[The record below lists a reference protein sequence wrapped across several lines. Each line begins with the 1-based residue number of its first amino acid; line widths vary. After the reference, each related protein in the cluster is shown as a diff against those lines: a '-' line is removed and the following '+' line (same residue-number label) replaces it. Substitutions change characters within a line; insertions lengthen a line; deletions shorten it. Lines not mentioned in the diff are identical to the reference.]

1 MFHRVVPT
9 SVRWWVQNTGLS
21 AMRRWVGSPSYLQ
34 PIAALTPSSKRF
46 LSLVSQMEDT
56 SEAGIVDSHKEME
69 KQRAIKVI
77 LRYDRDR
84 PRYKEKVMSILQ
96 TADCFSEKELCILLR
111 HLYQKKHYDSI
122 MDLTEIL
129 HLLNHTY
136 PLKHTAEIIIKAAS
150 EQKNIRVANLMSD
163 LISPDPFSASIHSTE
178 ADYPSSNP
186 IREGDHLS
194 IASFPAQEVSA
205 LLSVGKLPEA
215 RCILQSWSI
224 SRLCSPLVF
233 TCLLTGFV
241 TGGFAAEAIGFYAW
255 CRDHTLSPKEA
266 TALLNT
272 VSVSLLVQAYQEKK
286 QPDNALTVFEQ
297 ARAARVP
304 LTVDVFEAVVGLLDG
319 NHLWRAKYREL
330 IRRAEYADRGKRE
343 ALQAALVLEQLR
355 RAVEVARGCAELSAR
370 MERCVHRRRDGRGV
384 VIEGSRLSPALLR
397 VSVLDLLLSQSQ
409 SSQSSLL
416 LSSSQSQSS
425 LSQSPS
431 QAKPP
436 QRGTVCVKVGRSA
449 EKEQALEKLLL
460 SDLQPPIHFRK
471 EEKATVF
478 VGGVKKVS
486 VVSYVLDHGDVSTWR
501 EARKDSEDTDS

>member
-1 MFHRVVPT
+1 M
-9 SVRWWVQNTGLS
+9 
-21 AMRRWVGSPSYLQ
+21 
-34 PIAALTPSSKRF
+34 
-46 LSLVSQMEDT
+46 
-56 SEAGIVDSHKEME
+56 
-69 KQRAIKVI
+69 
-77 LRYDRDR
+77 
-84 PRYKEKVMSILQ
+84 
-96 TADCFSEKELCILLR
+96 
-111 HLYQKKHYDSI
+111 
-122 MDLTEIL
+122 
-129 HLLNHTY
+129 
-136 PLKHTAEIIIKAAS
+136 KHTAEIIIKAAS

-194 IASFPAQEVSA
+194 IASSPAQEVSA

-215 RCILQSWSI
+215 RRILQSWSI

-297 ARAARVP
+297 ARAARIP

-330 IRRAEYADRGKRE
+330 IRRAEYADRGKWRWSVAVRRRRA

-409 SSQSSLL
+409 SSSLPSSSL
-416 LSSSQSQSS
+416 
-425 LSQSPS
+425 QSPS

-486 VVSYVLDHGDVSTWR
+486 VVSYVLDHGDVSAWR
-501 EARKDSEDTDS
+501 EARKDSVLSPVWNKHASPSNPSRKTQILEPHRLNVHGLLHNGLLIFRRSRRHHVGDIEAEIRGKNVGNVLYASAPPRTSTPHVVHPNEVLLLVAAVVDEVRVVERVVHRPREHAVSTPHTPARRLTAP

>member
-1 MFHRVVPT
+1 M
-9 SVRWWVQNTGLS
+9 
-21 AMRRWVGSPSYLQ
+21 
-34 PIAALTPSSKRF
+34 
-46 LSLVSQMEDT
+46 
-56 SEAGIVDSHKEME
+56 
-69 KQRAIKVI
+69 
-77 LRYDRDR
+77 
-84 PRYKEKVMSILQ
+84 
-96 TADCFSEKELCILLR
+96 
-111 HLYQKKHYDSI
+111 
-122 MDLTEIL
+122 
-129 HLLNHTY
+129 
-136 PLKHTAEIIIKAAS
+136 KHTAEIIIKAAS

-194 IASFPAQEVSA
+194 IASSPAQEVSA

-215 RCILQSWSI
+215 RRILQSWSI

-297 ARAARVP
+297 ARAARIP

-330 IRRAEYADRGKRE
+330 IRRAEYADRSKWRWSVVVRRRRE

-409 SSQSSLL
+409 SSSLPSSSL
-416 LSSSQSQSS
+416 
-425 LSQSPS
+425 QSPS

-501 EARKDSEDTDS
+501 EARKDSVLSPVWNKHASPSNPSRKTQILEPHRLNVHGLLHNGLLIFRRSRRHHVGDIEAEIRGKNVGNVLYASAPPRTSTPHVVHPNEVLLLVAAIIDEVRVVERVVHRPREHAVSTPHTPARRLTAP

>member
-1 MFHRVVPT
+1 M
-9 SVRWWVQNTGLS
+9 
-21 AMRRWVGSPSYLQ
+21 
-34 PIAALTPSSKRF
+34 
-46 LSLVSQMEDT
+46 
-56 SEAGIVDSHKEME
+56 
-69 KQRAIKVI
+69 
-77 LRYDRDR
+77 
-84 PRYKEKVMSILQ
+84 
-96 TADCFSEKELCILLR
+96 
-111 HLYQKKHYDSI
+111 
-122 MDLTEIL
+122 
-129 HLLNHTY
+129 
-136 PLKHTAEIIIKAAS
+136 KHTAEIIVKAAS

-194 IASFPAQEVSA
+194 IASSPAQEVSA

-215 RCILQSWSI
+215 RRILQSWSI

-304 LTVDVFEAVVGLLDG
+304 LTADVFEAVVGLLDG
-319 NHLWRAKYREL
+319 SHVWRTKYREL
-330 IRRAEYADRGKRE
+330 IRRAEYADRGKWRWSVAVRRRRE

-355 RAVEVARGCAELSAR
+355 RAVEVARGCVELSAR
-370 MERCVHRRRDGRGV
+370 VQRCVHRRRDGRGV

-409 SSQSSLL
+409 SSSLPSSSL
-416 LSSSQSQSS
+416 
-425 LSQSPS
+425 QSPS

-436 QRGTVCVKVGRSA
+436 QRETVCVKVGRSA

-486 VVSYVLDHGDVSTWR
+486 VVSYVLDHGDVSAWR
-501 EARKDSEDTDS
+501 EARKDSVLSPVWNKHTSPSNPSRKTQILEPHRLNVHGLLHNGLLIFRRSRRHHVGDIEAEIRGKNVGNVLYASAPPRTSTPHVVHPNEVLLLVAAIIDKVRVVERVVHRPREHAVSTPHTPARRLTAP

>member
-1 MFHRVVPT
+1 M
-9 SVRWWVQNTGLS
+9 
-21 AMRRWVGSPSYLQ
+21 
-34 PIAALTPSSKRF
+34 
-46 LSLVSQMEDT
+46 
-56 SEAGIVDSHKEME
+56 
-69 KQRAIKVI
+69 
-77 LRYDRDR
+77 
-84 PRYKEKVMSILQ
+84 
-96 TADCFSEKELCILLR
+96 
-111 HLYQKKHYDSI
+111 
-122 MDLTEIL
+122 
-129 HLLNHTY
+129 
-136 PLKHTAEIIIKAAS
+136 KHTAEIIIKAAS

-194 IASFPAQEVSA
+194 IASSPAQEVSA

-215 RCILQSWSI
+215 RRILQSWSI

-297 ARAARVP
+297 ARAARIP

-330 IRRAEYADRGKRE
+330 IRRAEYADRGKWRWSVAVRRRRE

-409 SSQSSLL
+409 SSSLPSSSL
-416 LSSSQSQSS
+416 
-425 LSQSPS
+425 QSPS

-501 EARKDSEDTDS
+501 EARKDSVLSPVWNKHASPSNPSRKTQILEPHRLNVHGLLHNGLLIFRRSRRHHVGDIEAEIRGKNVGNVLYASVPPRTPTPHVVHPNEVLLLVAAIIDKVRVVERVVHRPREHAVPTPHAPARRLTAP

>member
-1 MFHRVVPT
+1 M
-9 SVRWWVQNTGLS
+9 
-21 AMRRWVGSPSYLQ
+21 
-34 PIAALTPSSKRF
+34 
-46 LSLVSQMEDT
+46 
-56 SEAGIVDSHKEME
+56 
-69 KQRAIKVI
+69 
-77 LRYDRDR
+77 
-84 PRYKEKVMSILQ
+84 
-96 TADCFSEKELCILLR
+96 
-111 HLYQKKHYDSI
+111 
-122 MDLTEIL
+122 
-129 HLLNHTY
+129 
-136 PLKHTAEIIIKAAS
+136 KHTAEIIIKAAS

-194 IASFPAQEVSA
+194 IASSPAQEVSA

-215 RCILQSWSI
+215 RRILQSWSI

-297 ARAARVP
+297 ARAARIP

-330 IRRAEYADRGKRE
+330 IRRAEYADRGKWRWSVAVRRRRE

-409 SSQSSLL
+409 SSSLPSSSL
-416 LSSSQSQSS
+416 
-425 LSQSPS
+425 QSPS

-478 VGGVKKVS
+478 VGGMKKVS
-486 VVSYVLDHGDVSTWR
+486 VVSYVLDHGDVSAWR
-501 EARKDSEDTDS
+501 EARKDSVLSPVWNKHASPSNPSRKTQILEPHRLNVHGLLHNGLLIFRRSRRHHVGDIEAEIRGKNVGNVLYASAPSRTPTPHVVHPNEVLLLVAAIVDKVRVVERVVHRPREHAVPTPHTPARRPTAP

>member
-1 MFHRVVPT
+1 M
-9 SVRWWVQNTGLS
+9 
-21 AMRRWVGSPSYLQ
+21 
-34 PIAALTPSSKRF
+34 
-46 LSLVSQMEDT
+46 
-56 SEAGIVDSHKEME
+56 
-69 KQRAIKVI
+69 
-77 LRYDRDR
+77 
-84 PRYKEKVMSILQ
+84 
-96 TADCFSEKELCILLR
+96 
-111 HLYQKKHYDSI
+111 
-122 MDLTEIL
+122 
-129 HLLNHTY
+129 
-136 PLKHTAEIIIKAAS
+136 KHTAEIIIKAAS

-163 LISPDPFSASIHSTE
+163 LIFPDPFSASIHSTE

-194 IASFPAQEVSA
+194 IASSPAQEVSA

-215 RCILQSWSI
+215 RRILQSWSI

-319 NHLWRAKYREL
+319 SHVWRAKYREL
-330 IRRAEYADRGKRE
+330 IRRAEYADRGKWRWSVAVRRRRE

-409 SSQSSLL
+409 SSSLPSSSL
-416 LSSSQSQSS
+416 
-425 LSQSPS
+425 QSPS
-431 QAKPP
+431 QGKPP

-486 VVSYVLDHGDVSTWR
+486 VVSYVLDHGDVSAWR
-501 EARKDSEDTDS
+501 EARKDSVLSPVWNKHASPSNPSRKTQILEPHRLNVHGLLHNGLLIFRRSRRHHVGDIEAEIRGKNVGNVLYASAPSRTPTPHVVHPNEVLLLVAAIVDKVRVVERVVHRPREHAVPTPHTPARRLTAP

>member
-1 MFHRVVPT
+1 M
-9 SVRWWVQNTGLS
+9 
-21 AMRRWVGSPSYLQ
+21 
-34 PIAALTPSSKRF
+34 
-46 LSLVSQMEDT
+46 
-56 SEAGIVDSHKEME
+56 
-69 KQRAIKVI
+69 
-77 LRYDRDR
+77 
-84 PRYKEKVMSILQ
+84 
-96 TADCFSEKELCILLR
+96 
-111 HLYQKKHYDSI
+111 
-122 MDLTEIL
+122 
-129 HLLNHTY
+129 
-136 PLKHTAEIIIKAAS
+136 KHTAEIIIKAAS

-194 IASFPAQEVSA
+194 IASSPAQEVSA

-215 RCILQSWSI
+215 RRILQSWSI

-319 NHLWRAKYREL
+319 SHVWRAKYREL
-330 IRRAEYADRGKRE
+330 IRRAEYADRGKWRWSVAVRRRRE

-409 SSQSSLL
+409 SSSLPSSSL
-416 LSSSQSQSS
+416 
-425 LSQSPS
+425 QSPS

-486 VVSYVLDHGDVSTWR
+486 VVSYVLDHGDVSAWR
-501 EARKDSEDTDS
+501 EARKDSVLSPVWNKHASPSNPSRKTQVLETHRLNEHGLLRNGLLIFRRSRRHHVGDIEAEIRGKNVGNVLYASVPPRTPTPHVVHPNEVLLLVAAIVDKVRVVERVVHRPREHAVPTPHAPGRRPTAP

>member
-1 MFHRVVPT
+1 M
-9 SVRWWVQNTGLS
+9 
-21 AMRRWVGSPSYLQ
+21 
-34 PIAALTPSSKRF
+34 
-46 LSLVSQMEDT
+46 
-56 SEAGIVDSHKEME
+56 
-69 KQRAIKVI
+69 
-77 LRYDRDR
+77 
-84 PRYKEKVMSILQ
+84 
-96 TADCFSEKELCILLR
+96 
-111 HLYQKKHYDSI
+111 
-122 MDLTEIL
+122 
-129 HLLNHTY
+129 
-136 PLKHTAEIIIKAAS
+136 KHTAEIIIKAAS

-194 IASFPAQEVSA
+194 IASSPAQEVSA

-215 RCILQSWSI
+215 RRILQSWSI

-297 ARAARVP
+297 ARAARIP

-330 IRRAEYADRGKRE
+330 IRRAEYADRGKWRWSVAVRRRRE

-409 SSQSSLL
+409 SSSLPSSSL
-416 LSSSQSQSS
+416 
-425 LSQSPS
+425 QSPS
-431 QAKPP
+431 QARPP

-501 EARKDSEDTDS
+501 EARKDSVLSPVWNKHASPSNPSRKTQILEPHRLNVHGLLHNGLLIFRRSRRHHVGDIEAEIRGKNVGNVLYASAPPRTPTPHVVHPNEVLLLVAAIIDKVRVVERVVHRPREHAVSTPHTPARRLTAP

>member
-1 MFHRVVPT
+1 M
-9 SVRWWVQNTGLS
+9 
-21 AMRRWVGSPSYLQ
+21 
-34 PIAALTPSSKRF
+34 
-46 LSLVSQMEDT
+46 
-56 SEAGIVDSHKEME
+56 
-69 KQRAIKVI
+69 
-77 LRYDRDR
+77 
-84 PRYKEKVMSILQ
+84 
-96 TADCFSEKELCILLR
+96 
-111 HLYQKKHYDSI
+111 
-122 MDLTEIL
+122 
-129 HLLNHTY
+129 
-136 PLKHTAEIIIKAAS
+136 KHTAEIIIKAAS

-194 IASFPAQEVSA
+194 IASSPAQEVSA

-215 RCILQSWSI
+215 RRILQSWSI

-304 LTVDVFEAVVGLLDG
+304 LTADVFEAVVGLLDG

-330 IRRAEYADRGKRE
+330 IRRAEYADRGKWRWSVAVRRRRE

-409 SSQSSLL
+409 SSSLPSSSL
-416 LSSSQSQSS
+416 
-425 LSQSPS
+425 QSPS

-436 QRGTVCVKVGRSA
+436 QRETVCVKVGRSA

-486 VVSYVLDHGDVSTWR
+486 VVSYVLDHGDVSAWR
-501 EARKDSEDTDS
+501 EARKDSVLSPVWNKHTSPSNPSRKTQILEPHRLNVHGLLHNGLLIFRRSRRHHVGDIEAEIRGKNVGNVLYASAPPRTSTPHVVHPNEVLLLVAAIIDKVRVVERVVHRPREHAVSTPHTPARRLTAP

>member
-1 MFHRVVPT
+1 M
-9 SVRWWVQNTGLS
+9 
-21 AMRRWVGSPSYLQ
+21 
-34 PIAALTPSSKRF
+34 
-46 LSLVSQMEDT
+46 
-56 SEAGIVDSHKEME
+56 
-69 KQRAIKVI
+69 
-77 LRYDRDR
+77 
-84 PRYKEKVMSILQ
+84 
-96 TADCFSEKELCILLR
+96 
-111 HLYQKKHYDSI
+111 
-122 MDLTEIL
+122 
-129 HLLNHTY
+129 
-136 PLKHTAEIIIKAAS
+136 KHTAEIIIKAAS

-194 IASFPAQEVSA
+194 IASSPAQEVSA

-215 RCILQSWSI
+215 RRILQSWSI

-297 ARAARVP
+297 ARAARIP

-330 IRRAEYADRGKRE
+330 IRRAEYADRGKWRWSVAVRRRRE

-409 SSQSSLL
+409 SSSLPSSSL
-416 LSSSQSQSS
+416 
-425 LSQSPS
+425 QSPS

-436 QRGTVCVKVGRSA
+436 QRGTVCVKMGRSA

-486 VVSYVLDHGDVSTWR
+486 VVSYVLDHGDVSAWC
-501 EARKDSEDTDS
+501 EARKDSVLSPVWNKHASPSNPSRKTQILEPHRLNVHGLLHNGLLIFRRSRRHHVGDIEAEIRGKNVGNVLYASVPPRTPTPHVVHPNEVLLLVAAIIDEVRVVERVVHRPREHAVSTPHTPARRLTAP

>member
-1 MFHRVVPT
+1 M
-9 SVRWWVQNTGLS
+9 
-21 AMRRWVGSPSYLQ
+21 
-34 PIAALTPSSKRF
+34 
-46 LSLVSQMEDT
+46 
-56 SEAGIVDSHKEME
+56 
-69 KQRAIKVI
+69 
-77 LRYDRDR
+77 
-84 PRYKEKVMSILQ
+84 
-96 TADCFSEKELCILLR
+96 
-111 HLYQKKHYDSI
+111 
-122 MDLTEIL
+122 
-129 HLLNHTY
+129 
-136 PLKHTAEIIIKAAS
+136 KHTAEIIIKAAS

-194 IASFPAQEVSA
+194 IASSPAQEVSA

-215 RCILQSWSI
+215 RRILQSWSI

-255 CRDHTLSPKEA
+255 CRDHTLSPKET

-297 ARAARVP
+297 ARAARIP

-330 IRRAEYADRGKRE
+330 IRRAEYADRGKWRWSVAVRHRRE

-409 SSQSSLL
+409 SSSLPSSSL
-416 LSSSQSQSS
+416 
-425 LSQSPS
+425 QSPS

-501 EARKDSEDTDS
+501 EARKDSVLSPVWNKHASPSNPSRKTQILEPHRLNVHGLLHNGLLILRRSRRHHVGDIEAEIRGKNVGNVLYASAPPRTSTPHVVHPNEVLLLVAAVVDEVRVVERVVHRPREHAVSTPHTPARRLTAP

>member
-1 MFHRVVPT
+1 M
-9 SVRWWVQNTGLS
+9 
-21 AMRRWVGSPSYLQ
+21 
-34 PIAALTPSSKRF
+34 
-46 LSLVSQMEDT
+46 
-56 SEAGIVDSHKEME
+56 
-69 KQRAIKVI
+69 
-77 LRYDRDR
+77 
-84 PRYKEKVMSILQ
+84 
-96 TADCFSEKELCILLR
+96 
-111 HLYQKKHYDSI
+111 
-122 MDLTEIL
+122 
-129 HLLNHTY
+129 
-136 PLKHTAEIIIKAAS
+136 KHTAEIIIKAAS

-194 IASFPAQEVSA
+194 IASSPAQEVSA

-215 RCILQSWSI
+215 RRILQSWSI

-297 ARAARVP
+297 ARAARIP

-330 IRRAEYADRGKRE
+330 IRRAEYADRGKWRWSVAVRHRRE

-409 SSQSSLL
+409 SSSLPSSSL
-416 LSSSQSQSS
+416 
-425 LSQSPS
+425 QSPS
-431 QAKPP
+431 QARPP

-501 EARKDSEDTDS
+501 EARKDSVLSPVWNKHASPSNPSRKTQILEPHRLNVHGLLHNGLLIFRRSRRHHVGDIEAEIRGKNVGNVLYASAPSRTPTPHVVHPNEVLLLVAAIVDEVRVVERVVHRPREHAVPTPHTPARRPTAP

>member
-1 MFHRVVPT
+1 M
-9 SVRWWVQNTGLS
+9 
-21 AMRRWVGSPSYLQ
+21 
-34 PIAALTPSSKRF
+34 
-46 LSLVSQMEDT
+46 
-56 SEAGIVDSHKEME
+56 
-69 KQRAIKVI
+69 
-77 LRYDRDR
+77 
-84 PRYKEKVMSILQ
+84 
-96 TADCFSEKELCILLR
+96 
-111 HLYQKKHYDSI
+111 
-122 MDLTEIL
+122 
-129 HLLNHTY
+129 
-136 PLKHTAEIIIKAAS
+136 KHTAEIIIKAAS

-194 IASFPAQEVSA
+194 IASSPAQEVSA

-215 RCILQSWSI
+215 RRILQSWSI

-330 IRRAEYADRGKRE
+330 IRRAEYADRGKWRWSVAVRRRRE

-409 SSQSSLL
+409 SSSLPSSSL
-416 LSSSQSQSS
+416 
-425 LSQSPS
+425 QSPS

-501 EARKDSEDTDS
+501 EARKDSVLSPVWNKHASPSNPSRKTQILEPHRLNVHGLLHNGLLIFRRSRRHHVGDIEAEIRGKNVGNVLYASVPPRTPTPHVVHPNEVLLLVAAIIDEVRVVERVVHRPREHAVPTPHTPARRLTAP

>member
-1 MFHRVVPT
+1 M
-9 SVRWWVQNTGLS
+9 
-21 AMRRWVGSPSYLQ
+21 
-34 PIAALTPSSKRF
+34 
-46 LSLVSQMEDT
+46 
-56 SEAGIVDSHKEME
+56 
-69 KQRAIKVI
+69 
-77 LRYDRDR
+77 
-84 PRYKEKVMSILQ
+84 
-96 TADCFSEKELCILLR
+96 
-111 HLYQKKHYDSI
+111 
-122 MDLTEIL
+122 
-129 HLLNHTY
+129 
-136 PLKHTAEIIIKAAS
+136 
-150 EQKNIRVANLMSD
+150 
-163 LISPDPFSASIHSTE
+163 
-178 ADYPSSNP
+178 
-186 IREGDHLS
+186 
-194 IASFPAQEVSA
+194 SA

-215 RCILQSWSI
+215 RRILQSWSI

-255 CRDHTLSPKEA
+255 CRDHTLSPKET

-297 ARAARVP
+297 ARAARIP

-330 IRRAEYADRGKRE
+330 IRRAEYADRGKWRWSVAVRHRRE

-409 SSQSSLL
+409 SSSLPSSSL
-416 LSSSQSQSS
+416 
-425 LSQSPS
+425 QSPS

-501 EARKDSEDTDS
+501 EARKDSVLSPVWNKHASPSNPSRKTQILEPHRLNVHGLLHNGLLIFRRSRRHHVGDIEAEIRGKNVGNVLYASAPPRTSTPHVVHPNEVLLLVAAVVDEVRVVERVVHRPREHAVSTPHTPARRLTAP

>member
-1 MFHRVVPT
+1 M
-9 SVRWWVQNTGLS
+9 
-21 AMRRWVGSPSYLQ
+21 
-34 PIAALTPSSKRF
+34 
-46 LSLVSQMEDT
+46 
-56 SEAGIVDSHKEME
+56 
-69 KQRAIKVI
+69 
-77 LRYDRDR
+77 
-84 PRYKEKVMSILQ
+84 
-96 TADCFSEKELCILLR
+96 
-111 HLYQKKHYDSI
+111 
-122 MDLTEIL
+122 
-129 HLLNHTY
+129 
-136 PLKHTAEIIIKAAS
+136 KHTAEIIIKAAS

-194 IASFPAQEVSA
+194 IASSPAQEVSA

-215 RCILQSWSI
+215 RRILQSWSI

-304 LTVDVFEAVVGLLDG
+304 LTADVFEAVVGLLDG

-330 IRRAEYADRGKRE
+330 IRRAEYADRGKWRWSVAVRRRRE

-409 SSQSSLL
+409 SSSLPSSSL
-416 LSSSQSQSS
+416 
-425 LSQSPS
+425 QSPS

-486 VVSYVLDHGDVSTWR
+486 VVSYVLDHGDVSAWR
-501 EARKDSEDTDS
+501 EARKDSVLSPVWNKHTSPSNPSRKTQILEPHRLNVHGLLHNGLLIFRRSRRHHVGDIEAEIRGKNVGNVLYASAPPRTSTPHVVHPNEVLLLVAAIIDKVRVVERVVHRPREHAVSTPHTPARRLTAP

>member
-1 MFHRVVPT
+1 M
-9 SVRWWVQNTGLS
+9 
-21 AMRRWVGSPSYLQ
+21 
-34 PIAALTPSSKRF
+34 
-46 LSLVSQMEDT
+46 
-56 SEAGIVDSHKEME
+56 
-69 KQRAIKVI
+69 
-77 LRYDRDR
+77 
-84 PRYKEKVMSILQ
+84 
-96 TADCFSEKELCILLR
+96 
-111 HLYQKKHYDSI
+111 
-122 MDLTEIL
+122 
-129 HLLNHTY
+129 
-136 PLKHTAEIIIKAAS
+136 KHTAEIIIKAAS

-163 LISPDPFSASIHSTE
+163 LIFPDPFSASIHSTE

-194 IASFPAQEVSA
+194 IASSPAQEVSA

-215 RCILQSWSI
+215 RRILQSWSI

-297 ARAARVP
+297 ARAARIP

-330 IRRAEYADRGKRE
+330 IRRAEYADRGKWRWSVAVRHRRE

-409 SSQSSLL
+409 SSSLPSSSL
-416 LSSSQSQSS
+416 
-425 LSQSPS
+425 QSPS
-431 QAKPP
+431 QARPP

-501 EARKDSEDTDS
+501 EARKDSVLSPVWNKHASPSNPSRKTQILEPHRLNVHGLLHNGLLIFRRSRRHHVGDIEAEIRGKNVGNVLYASAPSRTPTPHVVHPNEVLLLVAAIVDEVRVVERVVHRPREHAVPTPHTPARRPTAP

>member
-1 MFHRVVPT
+1 M
-9 SVRWWVQNTGLS
+9 
-21 AMRRWVGSPSYLQ
+21 
-34 PIAALTPSSKRF
+34 
-46 LSLVSQMEDT
+46 
-56 SEAGIVDSHKEME
+56 
-69 KQRAIKVI
+69 
-77 LRYDRDR
+77 
-84 PRYKEKVMSILQ
+84 
-96 TADCFSEKELCILLR
+96 
-111 HLYQKKHYDSI
+111 
-122 MDLTEIL
+122 
-129 HLLNHTY
+129 
-136 PLKHTAEIIIKAAS
+136 KHTAEIIIKAAS

-194 IASFPAQEVSA
+194 IASSPAQEVSA

-215 RCILQSWSI
+215 RRILQSWSI

-304 LTVDVFEAVVGLLDG
+304 LTADVFEAVVGLLDG

-330 IRRAEYADRGKRE
+330 IRRAEYADRGKWRWSVAVRRRRE

-409 SSQSSLL
+409 SSSLPSSSL
-416 LSSSQSQSS
+416 
-425 LSQSPS
+425 QSPS

-501 EARKDSEDTDS
+501 EARKDSVLSPVWNKHASPSNPSRKTQILEPHRLNVHGLLHNGLLIFRRSRRHHVGDIEAEIRGKNVGNVLYASAPPRTSTPHVVHPNEVLLLVAAIIDEVRVVERVVHRPREHAVSTPHTPARRLTAP

>member
-1 MFHRVVPT
+1 M
-9 SVRWWVQNTGLS
+9 
-21 AMRRWVGSPSYLQ
+21 
-34 PIAALTPSSKRF
+34 
-46 LSLVSQMEDT
+46 
-56 SEAGIVDSHKEME
+56 
-69 KQRAIKVI
+69 
-77 LRYDRDR
+77 
-84 PRYKEKVMSILQ
+84 
-96 TADCFSEKELCILLR
+96 
-111 HLYQKKHYDSI
+111 
-122 MDLTEIL
+122 
-129 HLLNHTY
+129 
-136 PLKHTAEIIIKAAS
+136 KHTAEIIIKAAS

-194 IASFPAQEVSA
+194 IASSPAQEVSA

-215 RCILQSWSI
+215 RRILQSWSI

-297 ARAARVP
+297 ARAARIP

-330 IRRAEYADRGKRE
+330 IRRAEYADRGKWRWSVAVRRRRE

-409 SSQSSLL
+409 SSSLPSSSL
-416 LSSSQSQSS
+416 
-425 LSQSPS
+425 QSPS

-501 EARKDSEDTDS
+501 EARKDSVLSPVWNKHASPSNPSRKTQILEPHRLNVHGLLHNGLLIFRRSRRHHVGDIEAEIRGKNVGNVLYASVPPRTPTPHVVHPNEVLLLVAAIIDKVRVVERVVHRPREHAVPTPHAPARRPTAP

>member
-1 MFHRVVPT
+1 M
-9 SVRWWVQNTGLS
+9 
-21 AMRRWVGSPSYLQ
+21 
-34 PIAALTPSSKRF
+34 
-46 LSLVSQMEDT
+46 
-56 SEAGIVDSHKEME
+56 
-69 KQRAIKVI
+69 
-77 LRYDRDR
+77 
-84 PRYKEKVMSILQ
+84 
-96 TADCFSEKELCILLR
+96 
-111 HLYQKKHYDSI
+111 
-122 MDLTEIL
+122 
-129 HLLNHTY
+129 
-136 PLKHTAEIIIKAAS
+136 KHTAEIIIKAAS

-163 LISPDPFSASIHSTE
+163 LIFPDPFSASIHSTE

-194 IASFPAQEVSA
+194 IASSPAQEVSA

-215 RCILQSWSI
+215 RRILQSWSI

-297 ARAARVP
+297 ARAARIP

-330 IRRAEYADRGKRE
+330 IRRAEYADRGKWRWSVAVRRRRE

-409 SSQSSLL
+409 SSSLPSSSL
-416 LSSSQSQSS
+416 
-425 LSQSPS
+425 QSPS

-436 QRGTVCVKVGRSA
+436 QRGTVCVKMGRSA

-501 EARKDSEDTDS
+501 EARKDSVLSPVWNKHASPSNPSRKTQILEPHRLNVHGLLHNGLLIFRRSRRHHVGDIEAEIRGKNVGNVLYASAPSRTPTPHVVHPNEVLLLVAAIVDKVRVVERVVHRPREHAVPTPHTPARRPTAP

>member
-1 MFHRVVPT
+1 M
-9 SVRWWVQNTGLS
+9 
-21 AMRRWVGSPSYLQ
+21 
-34 PIAALTPSSKRF
+34 
-46 LSLVSQMEDT
+46 
-56 SEAGIVDSHKEME
+56 
-69 KQRAIKVI
+69 
-77 LRYDRDR
+77 
-84 PRYKEKVMSILQ
+84 
-96 TADCFSEKELCILLR
+96 
-111 HLYQKKHYDSI
+111 
-122 MDLTEIL
+122 
-129 HLLNHTY
+129 
-136 PLKHTAEIIIKAAS
+136 KHTAEIIIKAAS

-194 IASFPAQEVSA
+194 IASSPAQEVSA

-215 RCILQSWSI
+215 RRILQSWSI

-241 TGGFAAEAIGFYAW
+241 IGGFAAEAIGFYAW

-297 ARAARVP
+297 ARAARIP

-330 IRRAEYADRGKRE
+330 IRRAEYADRGKWRWSVAVRHRRE

-384 VIEGSRLSPALLR
+384 VIEGTRLSPALLR

-409 SSQSSLL
+409 SSSLPSSSL
-416 LSSSQSQSS
+416 
-425 LSQSPS
+425 QSPS

-501 EARKDSEDTDS
+501 EARKDSVLSPVWNKHASPSNPSRKTQILEPHRLNVHGLLHNGLLIFRRSRRHHVGDIEAEIRGKNVGNVLYASAPPRTSTPHVVHPNEVLLLVAAVVDEVRVVERVVHRPREHAVSTPHTPARRLTAP

>member
-1 MFHRVVPT
+1 M
-9 SVRWWVQNTGLS
+9 
-21 AMRRWVGSPSYLQ
+21 
-34 PIAALTPSSKRF
+34 
-46 LSLVSQMEDT
+46 
-56 SEAGIVDSHKEME
+56 
-69 KQRAIKVI
+69 
-77 LRYDRDR
+77 
-84 PRYKEKVMSILQ
+84 
-96 TADCFSEKELCILLR
+96 
-111 HLYQKKHYDSI
+111 
-122 MDLTEIL
+122 
-129 HLLNHTY
+129 
-136 PLKHTAEIIIKAAS
+136 KHTAEIIIKAAS

-194 IASFPAQEVSA
+194 IASSPAQEVSA

-215 RCILQSWSI
+215 RRILQSWSI

-297 ARAARVP
+297 ARVARIP

-330 IRRAEYADRGKRE
+330 IRRAEYADRGKWRWSVAVRHRRE

-409 SSQSSLL
+409 SSSLPSSSL
-416 LSSSQSQSS
+416 
-425 LSQSPS
+425 QSPS

-501 EARKDSEDTDS
+501 EARKDSVLSPVWNKHASPSNPSRKTQILEPHRLNVHGLLHNGLLIFRRSRRHHVGDIEAEIRGKNVGNVLYASAPPRTSTPHVVHPNEVLLLVAAVVDEVRVVERVVHRPREHAVSTPHTPARRLTAP

>member
-1 MFHRVVPT
+1 M
-9 SVRWWVQNTGLS
+9 
-21 AMRRWVGSPSYLQ
+21 
-34 PIAALTPSSKRF
+34 
-46 LSLVSQMEDT
+46 
-56 SEAGIVDSHKEME
+56 
-69 KQRAIKVI
+69 
-77 LRYDRDR
+77 
-84 PRYKEKVMSILQ
+84 
-96 TADCFSEKELCILLR
+96 
-111 HLYQKKHYDSI
+111 
-122 MDLTEIL
+122 
-129 HLLNHTY
+129 
-136 PLKHTAEIIIKAAS
+136 KHTAEIIIKAAS

-194 IASFPAQEVSA
+194 IASSPAQEVSA

-215 RCILQSWSI
+215 RRILQSWSI

-297 ARAARVP
+297 ARAARIP

-330 IRRAEYADRGKRE
+330 IRRAEYADRGKWRWSVAVRHRRE

-409 SSQSSLL
+409 SSSLPSSSL
-416 LSSSQSQSS
+416 
-425 LSQSPS
+425 QSPS
-431 QAKPP
+431 QARPP

-501 EARKDSEDTDS
+501 EARKDSVLSPVWNKHASPSNPSRKTQILEPHRLNVHGLLHNGLLIFRRSRRHHVGDIEAEIRGKNVGNVLYTSAPPRTSTPHVVHPNEVLLLVAAVVDEVRVVERVVHRPREHAVSTPHTPARRLTAP

>member
-1 MFHRVVPT
+1 M
-9 SVRWWVQNTGLS
+9 
-21 AMRRWVGSPSYLQ
+21 
-34 PIAALTPSSKRF
+34 
-46 LSLVSQMEDT
+46 
-56 SEAGIVDSHKEME
+56 
-69 KQRAIKVI
+69 
-77 LRYDRDR
+77 
-84 PRYKEKVMSILQ
+84 
-96 TADCFSEKELCILLR
+96 
-111 HLYQKKHYDSI
+111 
-122 MDLTEIL
+122 
-129 HLLNHTY
+129 
-136 PLKHTAEIIIKAAS
+136 KHTAEIIIKAAS

-194 IASFPAQEVSA
+194 IASSPAQEVSA

-215 RCILQSWSI
+215 RRILQSWSI

-330 IRRAEYADRGKRE
+330 IRRAEYADRGKWRWSVAVRRRRE

-409 SSQSSLL
+409 SSSLPSSSL
-416 LSSSQSQSS
+416 
-425 LSQSPS
+425 QSPS

-501 EARKDSEDTDS
+501 EARKDSVLSPVWNKHASPSNPSRKTQILEPHRLNVHGLLHNGLLIFRRSRRHHVGDIEAEIRGKNVGNVLYASVPPRTPTPHVVHPNEVLLLVAAIIDEVRVVERVVHRPREHAVPTPHAPARRPTAP

>member
-1 MFHRVVPT
+1 M
-9 SVRWWVQNTGLS
+9 
-21 AMRRWVGSPSYLQ
+21 
-34 PIAALTPSSKRF
+34 
-46 LSLVSQMEDT
+46 
-56 SEAGIVDSHKEME
+56 
-69 KQRAIKVI
+69 
-77 LRYDRDR
+77 
-84 PRYKEKVMSILQ
+84 
-96 TADCFSEKELCILLR
+96 
-111 HLYQKKHYDSI
+111 
-122 MDLTEIL
+122 
-129 HLLNHTY
+129 
-136 PLKHTAEIIIKAAS
+136 KHTAEIIIKAAS

-194 IASFPAQEVSA
+194 IASSPAQEVSA

-215 RCILQSWSI
+215 RRILQSWSI

-304 LTVDVFEAVVGLLDG
+304 LTADVFEAVVGLLDG

-330 IRRAEYADRGKRE
+330 IRRAEYADRGKWRWSVAVRRRRE

-409 SSQSSLL
+409 SSSLPSSSL
-416 LSSSQSQSS
+416 
-425 LSQSPS
+425 QSPS

-501 EARKDSEDTDS
+501 EARKDSVLSPVWNKHASPSNPSRKTQILEPHRLNVHGLLHNGLLIFRRSRRHHVGDIEAEIRGKNVGNVLYASAPPRTSTPHVVHPNEVLLLVAAIIDKVRVVERVVHRPREHAVSTPHTPARRLTAP

>member
-1 MFHRVVPT
+1 M
-9 SVRWWVQNTGLS
+9 
-21 AMRRWVGSPSYLQ
+21 
-34 PIAALTPSSKRF
+34 
-46 LSLVSQMEDT
+46 
-56 SEAGIVDSHKEME
+56 
-69 KQRAIKVI
+69 
-77 LRYDRDR
+77 
-84 PRYKEKVMSILQ
+84 
-96 TADCFSEKELCILLR
+96 
-111 HLYQKKHYDSI
+111 
-122 MDLTEIL
+122 
-129 HLLNHTY
+129 
-136 PLKHTAEIIIKAAS
+136 KHTAEIIIKAAS

-194 IASFPAQEVSA
+194 IASSPAQEVSA

-215 RCILQSWSI
+215 RRILQSWSI

-286 QPDNALTVFEQ
+286 LPDNALTVFEQ
-297 ARAARVP
+297 ARAARIP

-330 IRRAEYADRGKRE
+330 IRRAEYADRGKWRWSVAVRRRRE

-355 RAVEVARGCAELSAR
+355 HAVEVARGCAELSAR

-409 SSQSSLL
+409 SSSLPSSSL
-416 LSSSQSQSS
+416 
-425 LSQSPS
+425 QSPS

-486 VVSYVLDHGDVSTWR
+486 VVSYVLDHGDVSAWR
-501 EARKDSEDTDS
+501 EARKDSVLSPVWNKHASPSNPSRKTQILEPHRLNVHGLLHNGLLIFRRSRRHHVGDIEAEIRGKNVGNVLYASVPPRTPTPHVVHPNEVLLLVAAIIDKVRVVERVVHRPREHAVPTPHAPARRPTAP

>member
-1 MFHRVVPT
+1 M
-9 SVRWWVQNTGLS
+9 
-21 AMRRWVGSPSYLQ
+21 
-34 PIAALTPSSKRF
+34 
-46 LSLVSQMEDT
+46 
-56 SEAGIVDSHKEME
+56 
-69 KQRAIKVI
+69 
-77 LRYDRDR
+77 
-84 PRYKEKVMSILQ
+84 
-96 TADCFSEKELCILLR
+96 
-111 HLYQKKHYDSI
+111 
-122 MDLTEIL
+122 
-129 HLLNHTY
+129 
-136 PLKHTAEIIIKAAS
+136 KHTAEIIIKAAS

-194 IASFPAQEVSA
+194 IASSPAQEVSA

-215 RCILQSWSI
+215 RRILQSWSI

-297 ARAARVP
+297 ARAARIP

-330 IRRAEYADRGKRE
+330 IRRAEYADRGKWRWSVAVRRRRE

-409 SSQSSLL
+409 SSPSSQSSLL
-416 LSSSQSQSS
+416 LSSSPSQSQSS

-501 EARKDSEDTDS
+501 EARKDSVLSPVWNKHASPSNPSRKTQILEPHRLNVHGLLHNGLLILRRSRRHHVGDIEAEIRGKNVGNVLYASAPPRTSTPHVVHPNEVLLLVAAIIDKVRVVERVVHRPREHAVSTPHTPARRLTAP

>member
-1 MFHRVVPT
+1 M
-9 SVRWWVQNTGLS
+9 
-21 AMRRWVGSPSYLQ
+21 
-34 PIAALTPSSKRF
+34 
-46 LSLVSQMEDT
+46 
-56 SEAGIVDSHKEME
+56 
-69 KQRAIKVI
+69 
-77 LRYDRDR
+77 
-84 PRYKEKVMSILQ
+84 
-96 TADCFSEKELCILLR
+96 
-111 HLYQKKHYDSI
+111 
-122 MDLTEIL
+122 
-129 HLLNHTY
+129 
-136 PLKHTAEIIIKAAS
+136 KHTAEIIIKAAS

-194 IASFPAQEVSA
+194 IASSPAQEVSA

-215 RCILQSWSI
+215 RRILQSWSI

-330 IRRAEYADRGKRE
+330 IRRAEYADRGKWRWSVAVRRRRE

-409 SSQSSLL
+409 SSSLPSSSL
-416 LSSSQSQSS
+416 
-425 LSQSPS
+425 QSPS

-501 EARKDSEDTDS
+501 EARKDSVLSPVWNKHASPSNPSRKTQILEPHRLNVHGLLHNGLLIFRRSRRHHVGDIEAEIRGKNVGNVLYASAPPRTSTPHVVHPNEVLLLVAAIIDEVRVVERVVHRPREHAVPTPHTPARRLTAP

>member
-1 MFHRVVPT
+1 M
-9 SVRWWVQNTGLS
+9 
-21 AMRRWVGSPSYLQ
+21 
-34 PIAALTPSSKRF
+34 
-46 LSLVSQMEDT
+46 
-56 SEAGIVDSHKEME
+56 
-69 KQRAIKVI
+69 
-77 LRYDRDR
+77 
-84 PRYKEKVMSILQ
+84 
-96 TADCFSEKELCILLR
+96 
-111 HLYQKKHYDSI
+111 
-122 MDLTEIL
+122 
-129 HLLNHTY
+129 
-136 PLKHTAEIIIKAAS
+136 KHTAEIIIKAAS

-194 IASFPAQEVSA
+194 IASSPAQEVSA

-215 RCILQSWSI
+215 RRILQSWSI

-297 ARAARVP
+297 ARAARIP

-319 NHLWRAKYREL
+319 SHVWRAKYREL
-330 IRRAEYADRGKRE
+330 IRRAEYADRGKWRWSVAVRHRRE

-409 SSQSSLL
+409 SSSLPSSSL
-416 LSSSQSQSS
+416 
-425 LSQSPS
+425 QSPS

-501 EARKDSEDTDS
+501 EARKDSVLSPVWNKHASPSNPSRKTQILEPHRLNVHGLLHNGLLIFRRSRRHHVGDIEAEIRGKNVGNVLYASAPPRTSTPHVVHPNEVLLLVAAVVDEVRVVERVVHRPREYAVSTPHTPARRLTAP

>member
-1 MFHRVVPT
+1 M
-9 SVRWWVQNTGLS
+9 
-21 AMRRWVGSPSYLQ
+21 
-34 PIAALTPSSKRF
+34 
-46 LSLVSQMEDT
+46 
-56 SEAGIVDSHKEME
+56 
-69 KQRAIKVI
+69 
-77 LRYDRDR
+77 
-84 PRYKEKVMSILQ
+84 
-96 TADCFSEKELCILLR
+96 
-111 HLYQKKHYDSI
+111 
-122 MDLTEIL
+122 
-129 HLLNHTY
+129 
-136 PLKHTAEIIIKAAS
+136 KHTAEIIIKAAS

-194 IASFPAQEVSA
+194 IASSPAQEVSA

-215 RCILQSWSI
+215 RRILQSWSI

-297 ARAARVP
+297 ARAARIP

-330 IRRAEYADRGKRE
+330 IRRAEYADRGKWRWSVAVRHRRE

-409 SSQSSLL
+409 SSSLPSSSL
-416 LSSSQSQSS
+416 
-425 LSQSPS
+425 QSPS
-431 QAKPP
+431 QARPP
-436 QRGTVCVKVGRSA
+436 QRGTVCMKVGRSA

-486 VVSYVLDHGDVSTWR
+486 VVSYVLDHGDVSAWR
-501 EARKDSEDTDS
+501 EARKDSVLSPVWNKHASPSNPSRKTQILEPHRLNVHGLLHNGLLIFRRSRRHHVGDIEAEIRGKNVGNVLYASAPPRTSTPHVVHPNEVLLLVAAIIDKVRVVERVVHRPREHAIPTPHAPARRPTAP

>member
-1 MFHRVVPT
+1 M
-9 SVRWWVQNTGLS
+9 
-21 AMRRWVGSPSYLQ
+21 
-34 PIAALTPSSKRF
+34 
-46 LSLVSQMEDT
+46 
-56 SEAGIVDSHKEME
+56 
-69 KQRAIKVI
+69 
-77 LRYDRDR
+77 
-84 PRYKEKVMSILQ
+84 
-96 TADCFSEKELCILLR
+96 
-111 HLYQKKHYDSI
+111 
-122 MDLTEIL
+122 
-129 HLLNHTY
+129 
-136 PLKHTAEIIIKAAS
+136 KHTAEIIIKAAS

-194 IASFPAQEVSA
+194 IASSPAQEVSA

-215 RCILQSWSI
+215 RRILQSWSI

-297 ARAARVP
+297 ARAARIP

-330 IRRAEYADRGKRE
+330 IRRAEYADRGKWRWSVAVRHRRE

-409 SSQSSLL
+409 SSSLPSSSL
-416 LSSSQSQSS
+416 
-425 LSQSPS
+425 QSPS

-501 EARKDSEDTDS
+501 EARKDSVLSPVWNKHASPSNPSRKTQILEPHRLNVHGLLHNGLLIFRRSRRHHVGDIEAEIRGKNVGNVLYASAPSRTSTPHVVHPNEVLLLVAAIVDEVRVVERVVHRPREHAVSTPHTPARRLTAP

>member
-1 MFHRVVPT
+1 M
-9 SVRWWVQNTGLS
+9 
-21 AMRRWVGSPSYLQ
+21 
-34 PIAALTPSSKRF
+34 
-46 LSLVSQMEDT
+46 
-56 SEAGIVDSHKEME
+56 
-69 KQRAIKVI
+69 
-77 LRYDRDR
+77 
-84 PRYKEKVMSILQ
+84 
-96 TADCFSEKELCILLR
+96 
-111 HLYQKKHYDSI
+111 
-122 MDLTEIL
+122 
-129 HLLNHTY
+129 
-136 PLKHTAEIIIKAAS
+136 KHTAEIIIKAAS

-194 IASFPAQEVSA
+194 IASSPAQEVSA

-215 RCILQSWSI
+215 RRILQSWSI

-297 ARAARVP
+297 ARAARIP

-330 IRRAEYADRGKRE
+330 IRRAEYADRGKWRWSVAVRRRRE

-409 SSQSSLL
+409 SSSLPSSSL
-416 LSSSQSQSS
+416 
-425 LSQSPS
+425 QSPS

-501 EARKDSEDTDS
+501 EARKDSVLSPVWNKHASPSNPSRKTQILEPHRLNVHGLLHNGLLIFRRSRRHHVGDIEAEIRGKNVGNVLYASAPPRTSTPHVVHPNEVLLLVAAIIDEVRVVERVVHRPREHAVSTPHTPARRLTAP

>member
-1 MFHRVVPT
+1 M
-9 SVRWWVQNTGLS
+9 
-21 AMRRWVGSPSYLQ
+21 
-34 PIAALTPSSKRF
+34 
-46 LSLVSQMEDT
+46 
-56 SEAGIVDSHKEME
+56 
-69 KQRAIKVI
+69 
-77 LRYDRDR
+77 
-84 PRYKEKVMSILQ
+84 
-96 TADCFSEKELCILLR
+96 
-111 HLYQKKHYDSI
+111 
-122 MDLTEIL
+122 
-129 HLLNHTY
+129 
-136 PLKHTAEIIIKAAS
+136 KHTAEIIIKAAS

-194 IASFPAQEVSA
+194 IASSPAQEVSA

-215 RCILQSWSI
+215 RRILQSWSI

-297 ARAARVP
+297 ARAARIP

-330 IRRAEYADRGKRE
+330 IRRAEYADRGKWRWSVAVRRRRE

-409 SSQSSLL
+409 SSSLPSSSL
-416 LSSSQSQSS
+416 
-425 LSQSPS
+425 QSPS

-486 VVSYVLDHGDVSTWR
+486 VVSYVLDHGDVSAWR
-501 EARKDSEDTDS
+501 EARKDSVLSPVWNKHASPSNPSRKTQILEPHRLNVHGLLHNGLLIFRRSRRHHVGDIEAEIRGKNVGNVLYASAPPRTSTPHVVHPNEVLLLVAAIIDEVRVVERVVHRPREHAVSTPHTPARRLTAP

>member
-1 MFHRVVPT
+1 M
-9 SVRWWVQNTGLS
+9 
-21 AMRRWVGSPSYLQ
+21 
-34 PIAALTPSSKRF
+34 
-46 LSLVSQMEDT
+46 
-56 SEAGIVDSHKEME
+56 
-69 KQRAIKVI
+69 
-77 LRYDRDR
+77 
-84 PRYKEKVMSILQ
+84 
-96 TADCFSEKELCILLR
+96 
-111 HLYQKKHYDSI
+111 
-122 MDLTEIL
+122 
-129 HLLNHTY
+129 
-136 PLKHTAEIIIKAAS
+136 KHTAEIIIKAAS

-194 IASFPAQEVSA
+194 IASSPAQEVSA

-215 RCILQSWSI
+215 RRILQSWSI

-297 ARAARVP
+297 ARAARIP

-330 IRRAEYADRGKRE
+330 IRRAEYADRGKWRWSVAVRHRRE

-409 SSQSSLL
+409 SSSLPSSSL
-416 LSSSQSQSS
+416 
-425 LSQSPS
+425 QSPS

-501 EARKDSEDTDS
+501 EARKDSVLSPVWNKHASPSNPSRKTQILEPHRLNVHGLLHNGLLIFRRSRRHHVGDIEAEIRGKNVGNVLYASAPPRTSTPHVVHPNEVLLLVAAVVDEVRVVERVVHRPREHAVSTPHTPARRLTAP

>member
-1 MFHRVVPT
+1 M
-9 SVRWWVQNTGLS
+9 
-21 AMRRWVGSPSYLQ
+21 
-34 PIAALTPSSKRF
+34 
-46 LSLVSQMEDT
+46 
-56 SEAGIVDSHKEME
+56 
-69 KQRAIKVI
+69 
-77 LRYDRDR
+77 
-84 PRYKEKVMSILQ
+84 
-96 TADCFSEKELCILLR
+96 
-111 HLYQKKHYDSI
+111 
-122 MDLTEIL
+122 
-129 HLLNHTY
+129 
-136 PLKHTAEIIIKAAS
+136 KHTAEIIIKAAS

-194 IASFPAQEVSA
+194 IASSPAQEVSA

-215 RCILQSWSI
+215 RRILQSWSI

-297 ARAARVP
+297 ARAARIP

-330 IRRAEYADRGKRE
+330 IRRAEYADRGKWRWSVAVRHRRE

-384 VIEGSRLSPALLR
+384 VIEGTRLSPALLR

-409 SSQSSLL
+409 SSSLPSSSL
-416 LSSSQSQSS
+416 
-425 LSQSPS
+425 QSPS

-501 EARKDSEDTDS
+501 EARKDSVLSPVWNKHASPSNPSRKTQILEPHRLNVHGLLHNGLLIFRRSRRHHVGDIEAEIRGKNVGNVLYASAPPRTSTPHVVHPNEVLLLVAAVVDEVRVVERVVHRPREHAVSTPHTPARRLTAP

>member
-1 MFHRVVPT
+1 M
-9 SVRWWVQNTGLS
+9 
-21 AMRRWVGSPSYLQ
+21 
-34 PIAALTPSSKRF
+34 
-46 LSLVSQMEDT
+46 
-56 SEAGIVDSHKEME
+56 
-69 KQRAIKVI
+69 
-77 LRYDRDR
+77 
-84 PRYKEKVMSILQ
+84 
-96 TADCFSEKELCILLR
+96 
-111 HLYQKKHYDSI
+111 
-122 MDLTEIL
+122 
-129 HLLNHTY
+129 
-136 PLKHTAEIIIKAAS
+136 KHTAEIIIKAAS

-194 IASFPAQEVSA
+194 IASPPAQEVSA

-215 RCILQSWSI
+215 RRILQSWSI

-297 ARAARVP
+297 ARAARIP

-330 IRRAEYADRGKRE
+330 IRRAEYADRGKWRWSVAVRRRRE

-409 SSQSSLL
+409 SSSLPSSSL
-416 LSSSQSQSS
+416 
-425 LSQSPS
+425 QSPS

-486 VVSYVLDHGDVSTWR
+486 VVSYVLDHGDVSAWR
-501 EARKDSEDTDS
+501 EARKDSVLSPVWNKHTSPSNPSRKTQILEPHRLNVHGLLRNGLLIFRRSRRHHVGDIEAEIRGKNVGNVLYASAPPRTSTPHVVHPNEVLLLVAAVVDEVRVVERVVHRPREHAVSTPHTPARRLTAP

>member
-1 MFHRVVPT
+1 M
-9 SVRWWVQNTGLS
+9 
-21 AMRRWVGSPSYLQ
+21 
-34 PIAALTPSSKRF
+34 
-46 LSLVSQMEDT
+46 
-56 SEAGIVDSHKEME
+56 
-69 KQRAIKVI
+69 
-77 LRYDRDR
+77 
-84 PRYKEKVMSILQ
+84 
-96 TADCFSEKELCILLR
+96 
-111 HLYQKKHYDSI
+111 
-122 MDLTEIL
+122 
-129 HLLNHTY
+129 
-136 PLKHTAEIIIKAAS
+136 KHTAEIIIKAAS

-163 LISPDPFSASIHSTE
+163 LIFPDPFSASIHSTE

-194 IASFPAQEVSA
+194 IASSPAQEVSA

-215 RCILQSWSI
+215 RRILQSWSI

-297 ARAARVP
+297 ARAARIP

-330 IRRAEYADRGKRE
+330 IRRAEYADRGKWRWSVAVRHRRE

-409 SSQSSLL
+409 SSSLPSSSL
-416 LSSSQSQSS
+416 
-425 LSQSPS
+425 QSPS
-431 QAKPP
+431 QARPP

-501 EARKDSEDTDS
+501 EARKDSVLSPVWNKHASPSNPSRKTQILEPHRLNVHGLLHNGLLIFRRSRRHHVGDIEAEIRGKNVGNVLYASAPPRTSTPHVVHPNEVLLLVAAVVDEVRVVERVVHRPREHAVSTPHTPARRLTAP

>member
-1 MFHRVVPT
+1 M
-9 SVRWWVQNTGLS
+9 
-21 AMRRWVGSPSYLQ
+21 
-34 PIAALTPSSKRF
+34 
-46 LSLVSQMEDT
+46 
-56 SEAGIVDSHKEME
+56 
-69 KQRAIKVI
+69 
-77 LRYDRDR
+77 
-84 PRYKEKVMSILQ
+84 
-96 TADCFSEKELCILLR
+96 
-111 HLYQKKHYDSI
+111 
-122 MDLTEIL
+122 
-129 HLLNHTY
+129 
-136 PLKHTAEIIIKAAS
+136 KHTAEIIIKAAS

-194 IASFPAQEVSA
+194 IASSPAQEVSA

-215 RCILQSWSI
+215 RRILQSWSI

-304 LTVDVFEAVVGLLDG
+304 LTADVFEAVVGLLDG

-330 IRRAEYADRGKRE
+330 IRRAEYADRGKWRWSVAVRRRRE

-409 SSQSSLL
+409 SSSLPSSSL
-416 LSSSQSQSS
+416 
-425 LSQSPS
+425 QSPS

-501 EARKDSEDTDS
+501 EARKDSVLSPVWNKHASPSNPSRKTQILEPHRLNVHGLLHNGLLILRRSRRHHVGDIEAEIRGKNVGNVLYASAPPRTSTPHVVHPNEVLLLVAAIIDKVRVVERVVHRPREHAVSTPHTPARRLTAP

>member
-1 MFHRVVPT
+1 M
-9 SVRWWVQNTGLS
+9 
-21 AMRRWVGSPSYLQ
+21 
-34 PIAALTPSSKRF
+34 
-46 LSLVSQMEDT
+46 
-56 SEAGIVDSHKEME
+56 
-69 KQRAIKVI
+69 
-77 LRYDRDR
+77 
-84 PRYKEKVMSILQ
+84 
-96 TADCFSEKELCILLR
+96 
-111 HLYQKKHYDSI
+111 
-122 MDLTEIL
+122 
-129 HLLNHTY
+129 
-136 PLKHTAEIIIKAAS
+136 KHTAEIIIKAAS

-194 IASFPAQEVSA
+194 IASSPAQEVSA

-215 RCILQSWSI
+215 RRILQSWSI

-297 ARAARVP
+297 ARAARIP

-330 IRRAEYADRGKRE
+330 IRRAEYADRGKWRWSVAVRHRRE

-409 SSQSSLL
+409 SSSLPSSSL
-416 LSSSQSQSS
+416 
-425 LSQSPS
+425 QSPS

-501 EARKDSEDTDS
+501 EARKDSVLSPVWNKHASPSNPSRKTQILEPHRLNVHGLLHNGLLILRRSRRHHVGDIEAEIRGKNVGNVLYASAPPRTSTPHVVHPNEVLLLVAAVVDEVRVVERVVHRPREHAVSTPHTPARRLTAP

>member
-1 MFHRVVPT
+1 M
-9 SVRWWVQNTGLS
+9 
-21 AMRRWVGSPSYLQ
+21 
-34 PIAALTPSSKRF
+34 
-46 LSLVSQMEDT
+46 
-56 SEAGIVDSHKEME
+56 
-69 KQRAIKVI
+69 
-77 LRYDRDR
+77 
-84 PRYKEKVMSILQ
+84 
-96 TADCFSEKELCILLR
+96 
-111 HLYQKKHYDSI
+111 
-122 MDLTEIL
+122 
-129 HLLNHTY
+129 
-136 PLKHTAEIIIKAAS
+136 KHTAEIIIKAAS

-194 IASFPAQEVSA
+194 IASSPAQEVSA

-215 RCILQSWSI
+215 RRILQSWSI

-297 ARAARVP
+297 ARAARIP

-330 IRRAEYADRGKRE
+330 IRRAEYADRGKWRWSVAVRHRRE

-409 SSQSSLL
+409 SSSLPSSSL
-416 LSSSQSQSS
+416 
-425 LSQSPS
+425 QSPS
-431 QAKPP
+431 HAKPP

-501 EARKDSEDTDS
+501 EARKDSVLSPVWNKHASPSNPSRKTQILEPHRLNVHGLLHNGLLIFRRSRRHHVGDIEAEIRGKNVGNVLYASAPPRTSTPHVVHPNEVLLLVAAVVDEVRVVERVVHRPREHAVSTPHTPARRLTAP